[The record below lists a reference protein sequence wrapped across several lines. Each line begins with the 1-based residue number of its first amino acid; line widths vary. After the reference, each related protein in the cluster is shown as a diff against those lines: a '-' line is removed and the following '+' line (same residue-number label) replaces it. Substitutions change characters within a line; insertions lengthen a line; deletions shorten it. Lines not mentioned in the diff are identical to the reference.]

1 MALPVKLQG
10 HYSAH
15 FTLLFGS
22 KSSYYEPNNG
32 GLWATF
38 VGQVGYAPTTFR
50 VSGECSTDWATDRIG
65 RGERSRTFRLLR
77 PRQASH
83 SENTPRIY
91 FCLRRAE
98 YLKSIPYRTSRLAGE
113 DNTLIV
119 LLSIMC
125 LQEDSSPYLQVRSL
139 IFYPLN
145 YGDILRLRTPLCCAN
160 VNIIHCKV
168 YIPTRLS
175 HSPLTGNNTFWV

>member
-1 MALPVKLQG
+1 MSVRMESNHRQPFHQNGTLPL
-10 HYSAH
+10 
-15 FTLLFGS
+15 
-22 KSSYYEPNNG
+22 SYVPDC
-32 GLWATF
+32 
-38 VGQVGYAPTTFR
+38 R
-50 VSGECSTDWATDRIG
+50 DSRG
-65 RGERSRTFRLLR
+65 RTCRLLV
-77 PRQASH
+77 PNQASH
-83 SENTPRIY
+83 PKTISRIINYHLTLFELCRLVSFLNGSY
-91 FCLRRAE
+91 FLRRAE
-98 YLKSIPYRTSRLAGE
+98 YLKSIPYGTSRLAGE